1 MDMIPFTNGSIT
13 LSQKTISL
21 RDRLLCPIIPYVLI
35 DFSASSKSINAIVS
49 NGKRFMAYE
58 LLKRLQK
65 RGNDEMIKKLMQ
77 AVIKNIAG
85 ANTNYYFAEIFSWK
99 TTTKFIERPGCVEY
113 IFVKPGRNGMIETDY
128 CLERSFG
135 RLNFLITIEKVQH

>member
-1 MDMIPFTNGSIT
+1 MPDH
-13 LSQKTISL
+13 LH
-21 RDRLLCPIIPYVLI
+21 VLI

-85 ANTNYYFAEIFSWK
+85 AHTNYYFAEIFSWK
-99 TTTKFIERPGCVEY
+99 TTTKFIERPG
-113 IFVKPGRNGMIETDY
+113 
-128 CLERSFG
+128 
-135 RLNFLITIEKVQH
+135 